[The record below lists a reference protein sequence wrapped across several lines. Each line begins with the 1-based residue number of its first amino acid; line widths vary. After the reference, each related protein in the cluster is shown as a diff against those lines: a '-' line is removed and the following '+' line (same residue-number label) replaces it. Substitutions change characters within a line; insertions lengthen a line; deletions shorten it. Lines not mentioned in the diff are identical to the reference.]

1 MDNERTAD
9 VLQVALASYDRKELR
24 VQKNYLE
31 EQNPVLAC
39 TCFLNGHKLLQELQQ
54 GHNFDIVVLCS
65 QMEDMSSIEFMMEL
79 RKLEHKPLLM
89 LFDEGRRKNS
99 SALRMEDSGSCC
111 CVERMELK
119 NLLRELYRMPGQQ
132 WQRTEQQCQQLYH
145 SWGIR
150 IPDINCSYLTSAV
163 GVVYGTSQ
171 KLAIRKEI
179 LQAVSEQYG
188 VSVSAVDSGIRRMID
203 QLEAK
208 PAEGWTQFKAES
220 GFEAETTGLW
230 ALKRILAPRKLNT
243 NKGSFGYLLSLC
255 GSRGM
260 AGAAVMSAQAAS
272 RCGVGLID
280 LALPES
286 VYPAAASAIRESV
299 FTLLPEQENEISIS
313 EAEALLSGKLAH
325 RTTACL
331 VGCGLGTS
339 REAQKLV
346 EYLLAHSKAPMVID
360 ADGLNAIAAE
370 PEMLSKA
377 QAPLVLTPHPGE
389 MARLLKTT
397 VQDVQRHRLEYAK
410 EFAVKQRLVLVLKGN
425 KTVVACPDGRV
436 YINTT
441 GNPGM
446 AKAGSGDVLAGIIGA
461 FLAQGMAPEQAAAG
475 GVYLHGLAGDRCAER
490 LSQIG
495 MTAPDLIEELP
506 ALFLELTATK

>member
-1 MDNERTAD
+1 M
-9 VLQVALASYDRKELR
+9 
-24 VQKNYLE
+24 
-31 EQNPVLAC
+31 
-39 TCFLNGHKLLQELQQ
+39 
-54 GHNFDIVVLCS
+54 
-65 QMEDMSSIEFMMEL
+65 
-79 RKLEHKPLLM
+79 
-89 LFDEGRRKNS
+89 
-99 SALRMEDSGSCC
+99 
-111 CVERMELK
+111 
-119 NLLRELYRMPGQQ
+119 YR
-132 WQRTEQQCQQLYH
+132 
-145 SWGIR
+145 
-150 IPDINCSYLTSAV
+150 
-163 GVVYGTSQ
+163 
-171 KLAIRKEI
+171 
-179 LQAVSEQYG
+179 
-188 VSVSAVDSGIRRMID
+188 
-203 QLEAK
+203 
-208 PAEGWTQFKAES
+208 ES

-346 EYLLAHSKAPMVID
+346 EYLLARSKAPMVID

-461 FLAQGMAPEQAAAG
+461 FWPRGWRLNRRRQEVFTFTGWQATAALSACLRLA
-475 GVYLHGLAGDRCAER
+475 
-490 LSQIG
+490 
-495 MTAPDLIEELP
+495 
-506 ALFLELTATK
+506 

>member
-1 MDNERTAD
+1 MEYCGEIH
-9 VLQVALASYDRKELR
+9 VANVGIPGK
-24 VQKNYLE
+24 
-31 EQNPVLAC
+31 
-39 TCFLNGHKLLQELQQ
+39 
-54 GHNFDIVVLCS
+54 
-65 QMEDMSSIEFMMEL
+65 
-79 RKLEHKPLLM
+79 
-89 LFDEGRRKNS
+89 
-99 SALRMEDSGSCC
+99 
-111 CVERMELK
+111 
-119 NLLRELYRMPGQQ
+119 LYR
-132 WQRTEQQCQQLYH
+132 
-145 SWGIR
+145 
-150 IPDINCSYLTSAV
+150 
-163 GVVYGTSQ
+163 
-171 KLAIRKEI
+171 
-179 LQAVSEQYG
+179 
-188 VSVSAVDSGIRRMID
+188 
-203 QLEAK
+203 
-208 PAEGWTQFKAES
+208 ES

-230 ALKRILAPRKLNT
+230 ALERILAPRKLNT

-255 GSRGM
+255 GSRGWR
-260 AGAAVMSAQAAS
+260 APRVMSAQAAS

-280 LALPES
+280 LACRKAFILPQRA
-286 VYPAAASAIRESV
+286 PLGNRC
-299 FTLLPEQENEISIS
+299 LPPEQGNEISIS

-346 EYLLAHSKAPMVID
+346 EYLLARSKAPMVID

-446 AKAGSGDVLAGIIGA
+446 AKAGSGDGRESL
-461 FLAQGMAPEQAAAG
+461 
-475 GVYLHGLAGDRCAER
+475 R
-490 LSQIG
+490 LFW
-495 MTAPDLIEELP
+495 PRDKP
-506 ALFLELTATK
+506 

>member
-1 MDNERTAD
+1 MLILNC
-9 VLQVALASYDRKELR
+9 
-24 VQKNYLE
+24 
-31 EQNPVLAC
+31 EQ
-39 TCFLNGHKLLQELQQ
+39 T
-54 GHNFDIVVLCS
+54 
-65 QMEDMSSIEFMMEL
+65 
-79 RKLEHKPLLM
+79 RKLE
-89 LFDEGRRKNS
+89 
-99 SALRMEDSGSCC
+99 
-111 CVERMELK
+111 
-119 NLLRELYRMPGQQ
+119 Q
-132 WQRTEQQCQQLYH
+132 
-145 SWGIR
+145 
-150 IPDINCSYLTSAV
+150 
-163 GVVYGTSQ
+163 
-171 KLAIRKEI
+171 
-179 LQAVSEQYG
+179 
-188 VSVSAVDSGIRRMID
+188 SAVDNGCTYLGLMERAGREAAAFIQQALSQFRRKTVILCGSGNNGGDGFVVARCLAGWSGDVLVVMLSGQPRTGDALTMYQKARETAGVRFSGYPDDRLEKEIQEADLIVDGIYGIGFHGAVMEEYLPVIRWTNRSAAKVVSLD
-203 QLEAK
+203 LPSGVACDFGKVEGEAVQADYTVTFSALK
-208 PAEGWTQFKAES
+208 LSQVQYPAMEYCGEIHVANVGIPEKVYRES

-230 ALKRILAPRKLNT
+230 ALERILAPRKLNT